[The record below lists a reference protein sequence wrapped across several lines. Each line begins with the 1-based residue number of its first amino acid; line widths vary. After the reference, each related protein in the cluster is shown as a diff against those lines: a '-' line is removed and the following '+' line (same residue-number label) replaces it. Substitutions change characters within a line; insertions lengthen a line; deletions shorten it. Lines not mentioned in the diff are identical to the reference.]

1 MKRYIITLS
10 TLILLIFALSVSLIL
25 FFQNEA
31 TTAINFDRLYP
42 TIIPYEKLDQ
52 HVREDAQA
60 YFFCTTTSVNCVYVY
75 KDILVPLMNNAGV
88 DRFEQIFF
96 VEASILEKDIL
107 PSAMLQ
113 RLGFEEMP
121 AFVLLRKDQN
131 RIVFENVYA
140 WNDAT
145 PITLGR
151 LKQWM
156 LDNDLWLSSYQ
167 D

>member
-10 TLILLIFALSVSLIL
+10 TLILLVIGLSFSLIL

-31 TTAINFDRLYP
+31 DTQVDFDRLYP
-42 TIIPYEKLDQ
+42 SVILYEKLDQ
-52 HVREDAQA
+52 HVRDFPQA

-75 KDILVPLMNNAGV
+75 KDILIPLMNNAGV
-88 DRFEQIFF
+88 ERFEQIFF

-131 RIVFENVYA
+131 RMVYENVYA
-140 WNDAT
+140 WNDAA

-156 LDNDLWLSSYQ
+156 LDNGLWLPSYQ

>member
-10 TLILLIFALSVSLIL
+10 TLIFLIVALSVSLIL
-25 FFQNEA
+25 FLQNDA
-31 TTAINFDRLYP
+31 STAVDFDRLYP
-42 TIIPYEKLDQ
+42 NIIPYEKLDQ
-52 HVREDAQA
+52 HVSDAAQA

-107 PSAMLQ
+107 PSALLQ

-121 AFVLLRKDQN
+121 AFVVLRKEQN
-131 RIVFENVYA
+131 RIVYENVYA
-140 WNDAT
+140 WNDAA
-145 PITLGR
+145 PITLGK

-156 LDNDLWLSSYQ
+156 VDNGLWLSSYQ